1 MHSWVTGSEVHVH
14 LRRNLRR
21 CLGYD
26 FWPQTR
32 PKVSHWEQVRKI
44 LTVHRYW
51 QLLWLGRICT
61 FALWVTANCFL
72 KANNETQSNPP
83 FCNAYIILDGVW
95 FFWNA
100 AWFGMMRRAAAWCGV
115 IWYDVAWKKSVVSV
129 SVMVSCGPKP
139 SKTQICQLMVG
150 KQRMLWQG
158 RWAMEMRN
166 LPFHCPHW
174 YVLSETACE
183 HTRHSHSGFPRF
195 PSDLDQSGQWPNQH
209 SPANVPNLQACT
221 AACNV
226 WILGKVV
233 S

>member
-115 IWYDVAWKKSVVSV
+115 IWYNVAWKKSVVSV

-158 RWAMEMRN
+158 RWAPMGN
-166 LPFHCPHW
+166 GNAQSSIPLPTLICFVRDSLW
-174 YVLSETACE
+174 A
-183 HTRHSHSGFPRF
+183 HTSFPQWVSQVSQRSG
-195 PSDLDQSGQWPNQH
+195 SIWSMTQS
-209 SPANVPNLQACT
+209 A
-221 AACNV
+221 
-226 WILGKVV
+226 
-233 S
+233 